1 MRPMFTKSVAIIAW
15 IAVVCPA
22 CSPSKVE
29 TRSDCDSVPFEIV
42 QNMVGSAGQGTAM
55 VSMRQ
60 EDVST
65 AKLTCVAARL
75 SKTFPSWRDVDVQMF
90 DSVDAAKNF
99 KWNQIGHS
107 AAPDAGLERVDYEKH
122 LRATYTIDS
131 AKDQTYLTIR
141 ALLRQPETYATRID
155 LPLKGAPR
163 CRFDVANR
171 CLLSAGSPAYPGTAA
186 GAFEGKVT
194 LQADIATDGTIK
206 SVRVTHANGGS
217 AEARD
222 VLSRAAVE
230 NVKAWRLDP
239 APREDTVNIN
249 YQYEF
254 VDGPRKISP
263 EEVVRS
269 VVFGLVEVEMKSGTD
284 LVVRRFASVD
294 SSQ

>member
-1 MRPMFTKSVAIIAW
+1 MMRTVTIGALAC
-15 IAVVCPA
+15 VLGVA
-22 CSPSKVE
+22 CSRVSVR
-29 TRSDCDSVPFEIV
+29 TQACDSATFEIG
-42 QNMVGSAGQGTAM
+42 QNYVGAGGRGAVT
-55 VSMRQ
+55 VSIGP
-60 EDVST
+60 EDLST
-65 AKLTCVAARL
+65 AHLACVAQRL
-75 SKTFPSWRDVDVQMF
+75 SDTHPSWGDVNVQIF
-90 DSVDAAKNF
+90 DSPQAAENF
-99 KWNQIGHS
+99 SWNEIGDSDVPGARHNH
-107 AAPDAGLERVDYEKH
+107 AEYERR
-122 LRATYTIDS
+122 LRATYTIDGGE
-131 AKDQTYLTIR
+131 DRTYLLIPV
-141 ALLRQPETYATRID
+141 LSRQVERYETRID

-206 SVRVTHANGGS
+206 SVRVTHANGGC